1 MATQQQP
8 ANPVIA
14 RGTIWTDEEN
24 LAIIKIWGEDKI
36 QRELDGATRNPIY
49 MKIAREMAQLGH
61 NRDWEQCK
69 TKIKKLKKD
78 YKDVKDHNELTGRGR
93 KTCRYFDELD
103 EILGHRPISA
113 LLDSGSTQERA
124 DPTESGEEGE
134 ANGSNVP

>member
-36 QRELDGATRNPIY
+36 QRELDGATRNKPIY

-61 NRDWEQCK
+61 NRDWERVR
-69 TKIKKLKKD
+69 LK
-78 YKDVKDHNELTGRGR
+78 
-93 KTCRYFDELD
+93 
-103 EILGHRPISA
+103 
-113 LLDSGSTQERA
+113 
-124 DPTESGEEGE
+124 
-134 ANGSNVP
+134 